1 MMSTTDQYIHELPGI
16 LATLVRAKEQLFAR
30 IYVEKT
36 QYARL
41 TQARV
46 NQSGAIHQ
54 SVMTLSLSNGEAM
67 VSMTLEG
74 ELPYGS
80 DLKQLVTALRDDLSH
95 VPADPW
101 LNLSQDPQQTETGAL
116 CPATNFE
123 ELVTVLCG
131 SAGHHDLVGLV
142 LAGPQ
147 TLAVCSSLGHCLIHR
162 GGGSSVDVS
171 FFDPEYN
178 AVKRVRSQP
187 DIQDI
192 SALMDGMARDLN
204 ALQRPAVTLK
214 PDTYRAWLSA
224 EALAELLGTMS
235 WSGFSIEA
243 IQSGS
248 SPLKQLYSGEKQ
260 LAGMVTL
267 HESRQALGVPQ
278 FTDQGYLLPAEVP
291 LISAGTAQQSL
302 ASPRAARE
310 FDVAIN
316 SDGAPM
322 ALHLHAGDLLDA
334 DVLRQ
339 IGTGLYIGR
348 LWYTNISDPASC
360 RLTAMTR
367 YDCYWVDQGE
377 LTGPLVPVRVDSSLY
392 QLLGSDLEALGATL
406 HRIPETHSYGSRSWG
421 GTLLPGAMTTLK
433 ITL

>member
-1 MMSTTDQYIHELPGI
+1 
-16 LATLVRAKEQLFAR
+16 
-30 IYVEKT
+30 
-36 QYARL
+36 
-41 TQARV
+41 
-46 NQSGAIHQ
+46 
-54 SVMTLSLSNGEAM
+54 
-67 VSMTLEG
+67 
-74 ELPYGS
+74 
-80 DLKQLVTALRDDLSH
+80 
-95 VPADPW
+95 
-101 LNLSQDPQQTETGAL
+101 
-116 CPATNFE
+116 
-123 ELVTVLCG
+123 
-131 SAGHHDLVGLV
+131 
-142 LAGPQ
+142 
-147 TLAVCSSLGHCLIHR
+147 
-162 GGGSSVDVS
+162 
-171 FFDPEYN
+171 
-178 AVKRVRSQP
+178 
-187 DIQDI
+187 
-192 SALMDGMARDLN
+192 MDGMARDLN

-224 EALAELLGTMS
+224 EALAELLGTMG
-235 WSGFSIEA
+235 WSGFSVEA

-302 ASPRAARE
+302 ASPRVARE

-377 LTGPLVPVRVDSSLY
+377 LADPLVPVRVDSSLY

-406 HRIPETHSYGSRSWG
+406 HRIPETHSFGSRSWG